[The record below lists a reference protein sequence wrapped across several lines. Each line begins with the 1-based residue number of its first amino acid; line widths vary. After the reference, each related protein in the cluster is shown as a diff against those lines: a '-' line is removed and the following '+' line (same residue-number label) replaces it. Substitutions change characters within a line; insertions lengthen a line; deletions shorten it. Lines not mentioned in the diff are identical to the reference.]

1 MSNIELNIEEHT
13 SVQVGQAQGMSLRHI
28 ARLLGRALSTI
39 LREMRRNQ
47 MPQNSYCARHISCTF
62 RTQLLW
68 PAWLWRIAMVID
80 QKNLKRLPQRAPIT
94 LWMPHQ

>member
-1 MSNIELNIEEHT
+1 MSYIEFSIEERA
-13 SVQVGQAQGMSLRHI
+13 SIQIGQAQGMSLRHI
-28 ARLLGRALSTI
+28 ARLLGRAPSTI
-39 LREMRRNQ
+39 LREIRRNQ

-62 RTQLLW
+62 RAQLLW
-68 PAWLWRIAMVID
+68 SAWLRRIAMIID